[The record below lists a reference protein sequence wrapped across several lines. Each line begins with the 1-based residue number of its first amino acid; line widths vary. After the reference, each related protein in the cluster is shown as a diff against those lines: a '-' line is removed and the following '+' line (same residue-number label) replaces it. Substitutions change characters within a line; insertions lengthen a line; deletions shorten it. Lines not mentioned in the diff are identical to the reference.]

1 MIKQHQQNPLHL
13 NSYRL
18 KYEPKE
24 QDIPCII
31 REVLFAPP
39 CPNEEIAKLIEV
51 AMNYHN
57 SSLYQQA
64 IDGYIRAQNL
74 WIEYEYIRRK
84 KELIDLRMEDFVEIS
99 KNLDLTEQNERRLA
113 LEKDIEEEL
122 KDSMMHKDFL
132 SPQVLVYFRCA
143 IGLVYQSLGND
154 DLAIS
159 EFMEA
164 KKFAANMNNCD
175 SAIPYSCVGSVFY
188 HVGQFL
194 LANKYFT
201 KALEIRR
208 ALVGENNVD
217 TAVSIVNVACSQQC
231 LGEFQNANDLYLQG
245 MKVLREKLGHTHPR
259 TETATRNYNR
269 FKDNFLKHCSFD
281 AILTTPYQP
290 LEIPIFKVSKSEPE
304 KKASG
309 KKSKKK
315 K

>member
-1 MIKQHQQNPLHL
+1 MTWIFLKDVESKFAIEFVFKEYIELAAKSLQNLINTIKFKKMIKHQSPLHL

-51 AMNYHN
+51 SLNYHN

-74 WIEYEYIRRK
+74 WIEYEYIQRK
-84 KELIDLRMEDFVEIS
+84 KELIDMRMEDFVEIS
-99 KNLDLTEQNERRLA
+99 KNLDLNEQNERRLA

-122 KDSMMHKDFL
+122 KESMLHKDFL

-143 IGLVYQSLGND
+143 IGLVYQSLGSD

-164 KKFAANMNNCD
+164 KKFCSSMNNSDC
-175 SAIPYSCVGSVFY
+175 AIPYSCAGGVFY

-208 ALVGENNVD
+208 SLLGDNNVD
-217 TAVSIVNVACSQQC
+217 TAISLINVACSQQC
-231 LGEFQNANDLYLQG
+231 LGEFQNASDLYQQG
-245 MKVLREKLGHTHPR
+245 IKVLREQLGHAHPR

-269 FKDNFLKHCSFD
+269 FKDNFLK
-281 AILTTPYQP
+281 Q
-290 LEIPIFKVSKSEPE
+290 
-304 KKASG
+304 
-309 KKSKKK
+309 
-315 K
+315 